1 MRREIRRGHLGA
13 LRVGNQYR
21 STVSDLAK
29 WLGEERFA
37 ELFSPLGVL
46 SELIG
51 QGNLSEIQATRG
63 AQQAVAKV
71 REKTPVTKKDWL
83 KPLLL
88 IKCVNVWVHD
98 YRTSFNLSGSNSPR
112 LCLEKISINANKP
125 SAKFSRFHL
134 IPRLLA
140 AG

>member
-1 MRREIRRGHLGA
+1 MMFMMQMMEQVHNVYSPAEVARLLRVNEETVRREIRRGHLRA

-51 QGNLSEIQATRG
+51 QGNLSEVQATRV

-71 REKTPVTKKDWL
+71 REKTPVTKKGL
-83 KPLLL
+83 AKAPTAAQVR
-88 IKCVNVWVHD
+88 K
-98 YRTSFNLSGSNSPR
+98 R
-112 LCLEKISINANKP
+112 LDS
-125 SAKFSRFHL
+125 
-134 IPRLLA
+134 
-140 AG
+140 